1 MEKYAYIRVS
11 TKEQNID
18 RQLVA
23 LKPYGIPEQNIYCDY
38 QSGKD
43 FDRPAYK
50 KLLGKLKRGDL
61 LIVKSI
67 DRLGRNYN
75 EILVQWQN
83 ITKDIGAD
91 ILVLDMELLDTREK
105 NGSLTGTLIAD
116 LVLQVMAYF
125 AQTERESI
133 HQRQAEGIAAAK
145 SKGKHL
151 GRKPEPLPTD
161 FECICTRCDSGE
173 ISTRMAAIDL
183 CCENLRVP
191 LRNVLIY
198 ILCNLGQKKIPLGT
212 KGRTSILSVESSA
225 SCGASFSVSRKK
237 LHDRECCVTLFRQGG
252 YTPLRR

>member
-145 SKGKHL
+145 SKGKQQ

-183 CCENLRVP
+183 GMSHSTFYRHFCSWKSEKAVSN
-191 LRNVLIY
+191 
-198 ILCNLGQKKIPLGT
+198 
-212 KGRTSILSVESSA
+212 GRQS
-225 SCGASFSVSRKK
+225 G
-237 LHDRECCVTLFRQGG
+237 
-252 YTPLRR
+252 TPLKA

>member
-91 ILVLDMELLDTREK
+91 ILVLDMEILDTRE
-105 NGSLTGTLIAD
+105 
-116 LVLQVMAYF
+116 
-125 AQTERESI
+125 
-133 HQRQAEGIAAAK
+133 
-145 SKGKHL
+145 
-151 GRKPEPLPTD
+151 
-161 FECICTRCDSGE
+161 
-173 ISTRMAAIDL
+173 
-183 CCENLRVP
+183 
-191 LRNVLIY
+191 
-198 ILCNLGQKKIPLGT
+198 
-212 KGRTSILSVESSA
+212 
-225 SCGASFSVSRKK
+225 
-237 LHDRECCVTLFRQGG
+237 
-252 YTPLRR
+252 

>member
-1 MEKYAYIRVS
+1 MAKYAYIRVS

-23 LKPYGIPEQNIYCDY
+23 LEPYCIPERNIYCDY

-50 KLLGKLKRGDL
+50 KLLGKLRHGDL

-83 ITKDIGAD
+83 ITKGIGAD

-151 GRKPEPLPTD
+151 GRKPEPLPAG
-161 FECICTRCDSGE
+161 FECICARCYLGE
-173 ISTRMAAIDL
+173 ISTRMTAIDL
-183 CCENLRVP
+183 GMSRSTFYRHFCSWKSEKAVSN
-191 LRNVLIY
+191 
-198 ILCNLGQKKIPLGT
+198 
-212 KGRTSILSVESSA
+212 GRLSETV
-225 SCGASFSVSRKK
+225 V
-237 LHDRECCVTLFRQGG
+237 V
-252 YTPLRR
+252 